1 MIVKL
6 CVSICL
12 AVPGLSGCTTSRVLL
27 NEHTNTES
35 RHSLADSADTIS
47 DAVTAPANTPAGMGE
62 SAITLTAAVVQ
73 AEGQPDSP
81 IPPGPGDSLSQPL
94 EISGP
99 QAPIALEQV
108 VDAVYQSFPLLEIAR
123 LERNVRSGENISA
136 QGEFDLKLKGES
148 ENTPEGFYQTYR
160 NGVGFDQPLFSG
172 GSVFGGYRIGRGSF
186 EPWYLERQTNDGG
199 EFKLGL
205 SVPLWQNR
213 GIDERRSALW
223 RSAYGR
229 NLVEPEIRTQLLL
242 HIRDGSVAYWEWVGA
257 GRQYQYAEQLL
268 DLAQDRDQQ
277 LRRQVEVGK
286 KPESDLTDNERLI
299 VSRRV
304 KQLDALRKLQTTAAK
319 LSLYL
324 RMPDGLPFVP
334 TPDLLPTEF
343 PEPLPVERALVNQDV
358 SFALDRRPEL
368 EAFDI
373 SRQMLNVELAQA
385 QNLLQPSLDAVVSGD
400 QDVGGLTSSKGD
412 KQPFELDAGIYF
424 SVPVQRRKALGK
436 IAALEGKLAQ
446 LNAKRQFAAD
456 KISVEVQAAIIALD
470 TAYQAIGQAR
480 TAVRLNE
487 EMERYELIR
496 LEQGDSDFLRI
507 NLREQA
513 TFDARVAEVDAY
525 LRYFEAQADYRAAIA
540 ADIPMITEP

>member
-1 MIVKL
+1 MYV
-6 CVSICL
+6 
-12 AVPGLSGCTTSRVLL
+12 GLTSFGIFGCKTSRIAL
-27 NEHTNTES
+27 NEHTSTVAS
-35 RHSLADSADTIS
+35 HSPSGSSSAIPAAS
-47 DAVTAPANTPAGMGE
+47 DEAGT
-62 SAITLTAAVVQ
+62 SAAASTKTDITLTAAIDQ
-73 AEGQPDSP
+73 TEAEPAAILPPPPAETADTAA
-81 IPPGPGDSLSQPL
+81 IPTGPTT
-94 EISGP
+94 
-99 QAPIALEQV
+99 PIALEQV
-108 VDAVYQSFPLLEIAR
+108 VDAIYQSYPLLEIAR
-123 LERNVRSGENISA
+123 LERNVRSGENLSA
-136 QGEFDLKLKGES
+136 QGEFDLKLKAES

-160 NGVGFDQPLFSG
+160 NGMGFDQPLMSG
-172 GSVFGGYRIGRGSF
+172 GSLFGGYRIGRGDF

-213 GIDERRSALW
+213 SIDERRATLW
-223 RSAYGR
+223 RTAYGR
-229 NLVEPEIRTQLLL
+229 NLVEPEIRTQMLLY
-242 HIRDGSVAYWEWVGA
+242 IRDGSIAYWEWVGA
-257 GRQYQYAEQLL
+257 GRQYHYAEQLL
-268 DLAQDRDQQ
+268 ELAQDRDQQ

-334 TPDLLPTEF
+334 PPELLPAEF
-343 PEPLPVERALVNQDV
+343 PVPQPVERTLLEQDIA
-358 SFALDRRPEL
+358 FALQRRPEL
-368 EAFDI
+368 EAFDV
-373 SRQMLNVELAQA
+373 SRQMLQVELSQA

-412 KQPFELDAGIYF
+412 KQPFELDAGVYF
-424 SVPVQRRKALGK
+424 SVPVQRRKAWGK
-436 IAALEGKLAQ
+436 IASLEGKLAQ
-446 LNAKRQFAAD
+446 LNAKRQFMSD

-470 TAYQAIGQAR
+470 TAYQAIGQAHD
-480 TAVRLNE
+480 AVRLNE

-496 LEQGDSDFLRI
+496 LDQGDSDFLRL

-513 TFDARVAEVDAY
+513 TFDAKVVEVEAY

-540 ADIPMITEP
+540 IEIPMISAP